1 MANLLYNLAQPFSDT
16 KQYTQGAIV
25 IYNDRMYEMTADE
38 YTPGPF
44 DPEKFTERFLSEMIS
59 GKLNS
64 NLMNLGVLSSGANYC
79 TKAYTEVASTIDTD
93 ISSGIL
99 VVATGSASSH
109 TKVNGITLTSGTFEE
124 IHSNEFNVPSKT
136 STVCIMKMY
145 KVKNIEAGTTL
156 TVNGVGLYNALYT
169 ILG

>member
-64 NLMNLGVLSSGANYC
+64 NLINEKSG
-79 TKAYTEVASTIDTD
+79 T
-93 ISSGIL
+93 
-99 VVATGSASSH
+99 ATCG
-109 TKVNGITLTSGTFEE
+109 TNGWYDITLGKKPIAFIVYFYTDSPDVKFSWIGNNPNDFIMNQYLYSDVQTEKDNSKRNAVVITDTGFSVKYSGY
-124 IHSNEFNVPSKT
+124 NASKT
-136 STVCIMKMY
+136 ISWWAIF
-145 KVKNIEAGTTL
+145 
-156 TVNGVGLYNALYT
+156 
-169 ILG
+169 